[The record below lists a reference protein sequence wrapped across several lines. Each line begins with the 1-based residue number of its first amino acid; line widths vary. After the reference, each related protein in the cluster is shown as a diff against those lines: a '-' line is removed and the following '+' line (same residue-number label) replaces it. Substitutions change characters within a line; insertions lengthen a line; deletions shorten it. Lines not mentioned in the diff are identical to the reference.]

1 MSNSK
6 FTSNEIKML
15 KEINDHQ
22 RQYRRS
28 NKSTLKRALTSEEI
42 EKMTSDINGLPKA
55 SDKEEKKD
63 RSNMFMFV
71 FKIQD
76 TSDKFVLSQNKNVI
90 DSIKEKLINNIRK
103 ASDRIFIFQEN
114 LYIAIIP
121 TVQVEVDTIEEIV
134 TRLNRVVLP
143 ELKKHNI
150 KSSQALDKNKVVV
163 IELQKTVSAETL
175 IMNANKLFDLPL
187 LAEQKVTIGADDG
200 EKLVFTP
207 SAEFTS
213 EKFIALVVK

>member
-28 NKSTLKRALTSEEI
+28 NKSTLKRALTSEQVE
-42 EKMTSDINGLPKA
+42 EMTSDINGLPKD
-55 SDKEEKKD
+55 SDKNVKKN
-63 RSNMFMFV
+63 RSNMFIIV

-76 TSDKFVLSQNKNVI
+76 TSDKFVLSQNKNAI

-103 ASDRIFIFQEN
+103 VSDRIFAFQEN

-121 TVQVEVDTIEEIV
+121 TMQVEVDTIEEIV
-134 TRLNRVVLP
+134 ARLNSVVVT
-143 ELKKHNI
+143 ELRKYNI
-150 KSSQALDKNKVVV
+150 KSSESVDKNKVIV
-163 IELQKTVSAETL
+163 IELQKMVSAETL
-175 IMNANKLFDLPL
+175 VLNTRKLFELPIL
-187 LAEQKVTIGADDG
+187 PQQKVTIDIDD
-200 EKLVFTP
+200 ETLVFTR

-213 EKFIALVVK
+213 EKFIALVAK